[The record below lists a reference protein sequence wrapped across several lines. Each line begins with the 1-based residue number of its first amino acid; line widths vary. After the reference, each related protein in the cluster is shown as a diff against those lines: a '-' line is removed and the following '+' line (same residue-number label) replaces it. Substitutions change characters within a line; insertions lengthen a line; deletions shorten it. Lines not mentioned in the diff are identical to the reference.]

1 MMIALDRVCCGVV
14 HTDCEDSPILVVGAC
29 CICSTKDAAKGR
41 TTKNLLARED
51 K

>member
-1 MMIALDRVCCGVV
+1 MIDMDRVCCGVV
-14 HTDCEDSPILVVGAC
+14 HTSDCDEFAIGAC
-29 CICSTKDAAKGR
+29 CICAEKNATTKR